1 MYIPVWALLAG
12 MLAAQT
18 APAPVDGGGAVE
30 AVPDFA
36 VWLAEVRA
44 EALGRGIGATTL
56 AAALDG
62 LEPDPR
68 VVELDRQ
75 QPEFTRTFEEYM
87 TARVSETRIARGREM
102 MERHRDALRAVAEAY
117 GVQPRFI
124 AAIWGLE
131 TNYGGYTGGM
141 SVIRSLATLAH
152 DTRRPA
158 FFRKELFAALEIVDA
173 GHIAADAML
182 GSWAGAMGQSQFMPT
197 SFKAYAQ
204 DFDGD
209 GRRDIWTSE
218 ADVFASIAGY
228 LKQHGWRDDLTW
240 GRAVRLPAGLSASSV
255 AVAPAE
261 PPKSCARAL
270 ASHSAQLPLDRW
282 QALGVRRSDG
292 RDLPVRDLPAS
303 LVEPGGAGGA
313 AFLTY
318 ANYRA
323 ILSYNCS
330 NLYAMAVGHLAD
342 ALREAEG

>member
-1 MYIPVWALLAG
+1 MKFTLLALLAG
-12 MLAAQT
+12 LATMQDGAT
-18 APAPVDGGGAVE
+18 PAGEE
-30 AVPDFA
+30 AGFGP
-36 VWLAEVRA
+36 WLEALRA
-44 EALGRGIGATTL
+44 EALERGI
-56 AAALDG
+56 AAATLNAAFAE

-68 VVELDRQ
+68 VIELDRR
-75 QPEFTRTFEEYM
+75 QPEFTQTFEAYM
-87 TARVSETRIARGREM
+87 AARVSETRIARGREM
-102 MERHRDALRAVAEAY
+102 MARHGETLRAVADSY

-152 DTRRPA
+152 DTRRSA
-158 FFRKELFAALEIVDA
+158 FFRKELFAALDILDA
-173 GHIAADAML
+173 GHIAAEAML

-197 SFKAYAQ
+197 SFLAYAQ

-228 LKQHGWRDDLTW
+228 LKSHGWRDDATW
-240 GRAVRLPAGLSASSV
+240 GRTVRLPVGLSAASE
-255 AVAPAE
+255 AVAPGA

-270 ASHSAQLPLDRW
+270 GSHSAQLPLADW
-282 QALGVRRSDG
+282 QKLGVRRTDG
-292 RDLPVRDLPAS
+292 RDLPVRDLAAS
-303 LVEPGGAGGA
+303 LVEPGGAGGP

-318 ANYRA
+318 GNYRA
-323 ILSYNCS
+323 VLAYNCS

-342 ALREAEG
+342 ALRDAEPAGAS